1 MIDRKTMF
9 LLFLWLIPAA
19 LLGQESFKDTLR
31 ITLSQSDSLFIES
44 NLALLAEKCN
54 VEASKAQIIQ
64 ARLFKNLTFEVNQ
77 NMLNTEYRTNGG
89 RKWFDF
95 TDKGET
101 SMQIQKL
108 FLVAGKRNKLIKLA
122 ESGAAKEEQL
132 YFDLI
137 RTLKYTLH
145 SQYYNIYF
153 LQQILKVYDAEITS
167 LKKLAQASEIESEKG
182 FISKKELLRIR
193 SMLFSLENEKLG
205 YYTQMISAQTEFNTL
220 MHSVNLFYY
229 PLPDK
234 KALELRIPKDLNLA
248 ALTDTA
254 LLYRYDLKM
263 ARTDLAISD
272 YNLSYQKAQ
281 AVPDVTLSG
290 GWDRNGSFI
299 HNYNYVGLQVD
310 LPFFDRN
317 QGNIK
322 AAKFSAEGFKYK
334 LQGAEA
340 QVKADVINAFNTA
353 METEKLYSGFDTS
366 FMKDV
371 ENMNREMISNYEKR
385 NISLVEFLDYYDAFK
400 TNFIQIN
407 SLMNSRISAI
417 EAINYSVGKD
427 IMSK

>member
-272 YNLSYQKAQ
+272 YN
-281 AVPDVTLSG
+281 
-290 GWDRNGSFI
+290 
-299 HNYNYVGLQVD
+299 
-310 LPFFDRN
+310 
-317 QGNIK
+317 
-322 AAKFSAEGFKYK
+322 
-334 LQGAEA
+334 
-340 QVKADVINAFNTA
+340 
-353 METEKLYSGFDTS
+353 
-366 FMKDV
+366 
-371 ENMNREMISNYEKR
+371 
-385 NISLVEFLDYYDAFK
+385 
-400 TNFIQIN
+400 
-407 SLMNSRISAI
+407 
-417 EAINYSVGKD
+417 
-427 IMSK
+427 